1 MYVLASELGEQRWG
15 LLNMEHS
22 TAGGG
27 RIVSRWV
34 FKRQTS
40 EPLVIDNRRNDV
52 GVGVTVHSHIIPLW
66 KTL

>member
-1 MYVLASELGEQRWG
+1 MGAPEHGTLHCRRRSDREQVG
-15 LLNMEHS
+15 VQ
-22 TAGGG
+22 AA
-27 RIVSRWV
+27 
-34 FKRQTS
+34 KTS

>member
-1 MYVLASELGEQRWG
+1 MGAPEHGTLHCMRRPDREQVG
-15 LLNMEHS
+15 VQ
-22 TAGGG
+22 AA
-27 RIVSRWV
+27 
-34 FKRQTS
+34 KTS